1 LHNRPRD
8 NSPYLFLFPS
18 VLILL
23 GLTIYPILYALNLSF
38 YKWAVTSGAAP
49 NFVGLANYADLMNSS
64 EFFNALTNTLIF
76 TGASVGLSFVTG
88 LMLALLLNSEIKG
101 SGIYQSF
108 LMIPTIITPIV
119 VGMSFRFL
127 YNFDIGL
134 INYFL
139 EVIHLPKQAW
149 LGTPSLALPALILV
163 DIWEWTPFMALV
175 LLAGLQSL
183 PQPPFE
189 AADIDGAS
197 IVQKFRYI
205 TLPMLG
211 QAIAVALLIRTM
223 DAFRWFDTIY
233 AMTRGGP
240 GDATE
245 TLSVFAWKYG
255 FLYFDMG
262 YATAAA
268 LLMLFMIE
276 FFCWAYLR
284 LSFKPR

>member
-1 LHNRPRD
+1 M
-8 NSPYLFLFPS
+8 
-18 VLILL
+18 ILL
-23 GLTIYPILYALNLSF
+23 ALTIYPILYAFNLSF
-38 YKWAVTSGAAP
+38 YKWAVTSGVPAI
-49 NFVGLANYADLMNSS
+49 FVGLANYADLMNSP
-64 EFFNALTNTLIF
+64 EFFNAFTNSLLF
-76 TGASVGLSFVTG
+76 TGTSVGLSFVTG
-88 LMLALLLNSEIKG
+88 LMVALILNSEIKG
-101 SGIYQSF
+101 VQIYQSF
-108 LMIPTIITPIV
+108 LMVPTIITPIV

-139 EVIHLPKQAW
+139 EVIHLPRQAW
-149 LGTPSLALPALILV
+149 LGTPSLALPALVMV
-163 DIWEWTPFMALV
+163 DVWEWTPFMALV

-183 PQPPFE
+183 PRNPFE

-197 IVQKFRYI
+197 SVQKLRYI
-205 TLPMLG
+205 TLPLLG
-211 QAIAVALLIRTM
+211 PAIAVAALIRTM

-268 LLMLFMIE
+268 LIMLFVIE
-276 FFCWAYLR
+276 LFCWAYMR
-284 LSFKPR
+284 FSFKPAE